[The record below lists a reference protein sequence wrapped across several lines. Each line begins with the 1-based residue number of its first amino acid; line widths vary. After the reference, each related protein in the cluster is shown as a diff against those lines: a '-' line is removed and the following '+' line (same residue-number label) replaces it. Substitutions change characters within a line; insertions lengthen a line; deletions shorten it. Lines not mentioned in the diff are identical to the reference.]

1 MPHSAPD
8 EPKSHR
14 SILAAIEDR
23 SGVSPKVLLPD
34 SDSGHGSSPLV
45 AHASATA
52 KLVPQGRGNYQLLG
66 EIARGGMGV
75 ILKGHDTDL
84 GRDVAVKVLDGE
96 LAKRPNVVQRFVEEA
111 QIGGQLQH
119 PGIVPVYELGLMAD
133 DRPYFT
139 MKLVKGRTLAAM
151 FQQRKT
157 LADNRGRLLAIF
169 ESVCQTVAYAH
180 SKGVLH
186 RDLKPANVMVGAFGE
201 VMVVDWGLAK
211 VLHRG
216 GVADEKRSKESLHTV
231 IETVRSG
238 PGSSGSDSLVGSVMG
253 TPAYMAPEQAQG
265 EVEKL
270 DERADVFSLGA
281 ILCELLTGRPPYEE
295 IEGQHLVTQA
305 ARALLDPAR
314 ARIEAC
320 DADPVLV
327 KLCLDCLMPARAARP
342 ANAEEVAKALH
353 EYLTSVE
360 ERAQKAELAAAE
372 ARVKGAE
379 ERRRRRLAVALAGT
393 VVAAIALGGG
403 AFYWVSHERAQR
415 AEERAQRIEQTR
427 AAVDVAHGEAI
438 EFGRAGKPDEA
449 LAAARRALA
458 LAESGVADDAMLT
471 RTRNFVAQAEAD
483 VGAAERERALREQDE
498 TLRKRLIDLRVTQIE
513 ALGDRAK
520 EVALD
525 TDFAKAFHDY
535 GVDLEGDD
543 LVPALERIR
552 ARSIAEEVALA
563 LDDWGRIRRSVH
575 GSKSEKAENL
585 LYLAMDL
592 DPEPGRLRLRQA
604 IFDNDLAALL
614 ELAAPEKLPK
624 LAAGSVFVLAA
635 ALWDRFPEKRPDVYR
650 IFDQALPLYP
660 GDYVL
665 QSIAG
670 NLYQR
675 AGRIEAALACRTA
688 ALSLRPDHP
697 LARVVMAETLW
708 ALGRLTDAEG
718 AYRAAIATNPS
729 DPFLHYTLSLVL
741 YQLGRVDEALVSIER
756 SLQLKQDPE
765 LALDH
770 LMLRFANGRA
780 TKADLMQAAERE
792 PSALGILTCI
802 YPLLDDPAPE
812 KRDPEF
818 VLRVLQEHG
827 DTPGVSDWR
836 YFVEAVAR
844 IRLQDWPGALKV
856 IQGQFGDLKV
866 LLVTPNAI
874 EFVRALIYAKL
885 GRLDEARECH
895 ARGMVQW
902 DIQTG
907 GNPAAWERSDVM
919 RWRRE
924 AEAALR

>member
-1 MPHSAPD
+1 VPQASPD

-34 SDSGHGSSPLV
+34 SDSGHGSSPVV
-45 AHASATA
+45 APASATA
-52 KLVPQGRGNYQLLG
+52 KLVPQGRGNYQMLG

-157 LADNRGRLLAIF
+157 LTDNRGRLLSIF

-216 GVADEKRSKESLHTV
+216 GVADEQRSKESLHTI

-305 ARALLDPAR
+305 ARAHLDPAR
-314 ARIEAC
+314 TRIEAC
-320 DADPVLV
+320 DADPTLI

-353 EYLTSVE
+353 GYLTSVE
-360 ERAQKAELAAAE
+360 ERAQKAELDAAE

-393 VVAAIALGGG
+393 VVTAIALGGG
-403 AFYWVSHERAQR
+403 ALYWVSHERAQR
-415 AEERAQRIEQTR
+415 TEERAQRIEQTR
-427 AAVDVAHGEAI
+427 AAVDAAHGEAI
-438 EFGRAGKPDEA
+438 EFGRAGKPEEA

-458 LAESGVADDAMLT
+458 LAENGVADDAMLA
-471 RTRNFVAQAEAD
+471 RTRNFVTQAEGD
-483 VGAAERERALREQDE
+483 VGAAERERALRLQDE
-498 TLRKRLIDLRVTQIE
+498 TLRKRLVDLRIAQIE
-513 ALGDRAK
+513 ALGDPAR
-520 EVALD
+520 ETALD
-525 TDFAKAFHDY
+525 ADFAQAFHDY

-543 LVPALERIR
+543 LVPALDRIR

-563 LDDWGRIRRSVH
+563 LDDWGRVRRSVH
-575 GSKSEKAENL
+575 GSKSEKVENL

-592 DPEPGRLRLRQA
+592 DPEPERLRLRQA
-604 IFDNDLAALL
+604 IFDNDLPTLL
-614 ELAAPEKLPK
+614 DLGAPEKLSR
-624 LAAGSVFVLAA
+624 LAPGSVWVLTAA
-635 ALWDRFPEKRPDVYR
+635 IWDRFPEKRADVYR
-650 IFDQALPLYP
+650 MYDQALPLYP

-665 QSIAG
+665 QSIGG

-675 AGRIEAALACRTA
+675 AGRLEAALACRTA

-697 LARVVMAETLW
+697 RARIVVAESLW
-708 ALGRLTDAEG
+708 AVGRLTDAEG
-718 AYRAAIATNPS
+718 TYRAAIAANPN
-729 DPFLHYTLSLVL
+729 DPLPHYTLSLVL
-741 YQLGRVDEALVSIER
+741 YQLGRESEALASIER
-756 SLQLKQDPE
+756 SLQLKQNDE

-780 TKADLMQAAERE
+780 TKNDMVRALDHEAT
-792 PSALGILTCI
+792 ALGMLTCL
-802 YPLLDDPAPE
+802 YPLLDHRDPAQ
-812 KRDPEF
+812 RDPEF
-818 VLRVLQEHG
+818 VLRFVHDHA
-827 DTPGVSDWR
+827 DTPGAADWR
-836 YFVEAVAR
+836 DFVEAVAR
-844 IRLQDWPGALKV
+844 VRMQDWSGALTAL
-856 IQGQFGDLKV
+856 QGKFGRMDV

-874 EFVRALIYAKL
+874 EFVRALVYAKL
-885 GRLDEARECH
+885 GRADEARESH
-895 ARGMVQW
+895 ARAMVQW
-902 DIQTG
+902 DQQTG
-907 GNPAAWERSDVM
+907 GDPAAWERSDVM

-924 AEAALR
+924 AEAAMR